1 MTSVFE
7 PLYKMFKPETLQKA
21 LTQAGR
27 KMGAAAEAQ
36 VSEYPPQSHA
46 PLPVQY
52 SRTSVQ
58 GIPLQSKFKSQK
70 QQGKVFVMIAA
81 GEIPYRRTG
90 RLGQSITSEV
100 VEASPNDVTV
110 SIGTNAEY
118 APLVIGDP
126 TTQQI
131 PYHRGNWTPLQVDM
145 ERGEDAIVQ
154 AGYDAMF
161 SALEDEL

>member
-21 LTQAGR
+21 LTQAGL

-36 VSEYPPQSHA
+36 VSEYPPQSHD
-46 PLPVQY
+46 PMPKQY
-52 SRTSVQ
+52 TRTDAS
-58 GIPLQSKFKSQK
+58 GRIYKSKYRDMAHQHYIFAL
-70 QQGKVFVMIAA
+70 VAA

-100 VEASPNDVTV
+100 MEASPTEVTV
-110 SIGTNAEY
+110 SVGTNVTY
-118 APLVIGDP
+118 APDVIGDP

-145 ERGEDAIVQ
+145 ERGEDAIMQ